1 MVMRIKLVGVCAT
14 TGVGYSRGMPNKQAA
29 TVLKY
34 VNEILVD
41 LRVAHGHDPDVT
53 MRFHS
58 DDDKS
63 FMGKLGEY
71 ALERQW
77 LKTTTQDMIAM
88 AMPLLKGV
96 IRS

>member
-1 MVMRIKLVGVCAT
+1 MFCSL
-14 TGVGYSRGMPNKQAA
+14 A

-41 LRVAHGHDPDVT
+41 LRVAHGHNPDVT

-71 ALERQW
+71 ALEHQW
-77 LKTTTQDMIAM
+77 LKTTTEGYDSN
-88 AMPLLKGV
+88 GT
-96 IRS
+96 IRSAIMARSSPLPCE